1 MYSIFI
7 SREEGK
13 SSIQFGDYN
22 TNLIEKDPDD
32 DDDAALK
39 WLNTSNGTD
48 WQVDLFATKIG
59 ANNLYKDSYRQAL
72 FDVGV

>member
-39 WLNTSNGTD
+39 WLNTSNGT
-48 WQVDLFATKIG
+48 
-59 ANNLYKDSYRQAL
+59 
-72 FDVGV
+72 